1 MILYIKELKPS
12 IKPLGFY
19 EMLYKD
25 EKYIERLRKIAYDI
39 LVRYGKIATN
49 SSDSVGNK
57 KNMNISVSVENDT
70 LDVDF
75 HWGKTDTER
84 AYFNKK
90 IADMTMGTTD
100 IPSIEELVDWVRG
113 KERFFKENPFMLK
126 NNASFFNKDIVGSE
140 REYAE
145 RLQVAMEE
153 SGTFSYGNKVFR
165 GQSQSA
171 TMDNPIR
178 AEYTHKSR
186 KFIDVINEKIEKELA
201 DRFNG
206 ISEILVDRIL
216 ARNAGSVEYVVAIL
230 DDGIVNIINVD
241 TLDEWL
247 VEYVRGE
254 GIIEIEYD
262 YDAHRNEIMGYANK
276 KAPKVLNITKSL
288 YRKVNRTIRGQ
299 IKSGSTIDINK
310 YQQMILDTIN
320 KIKY

>member
-1 MILYIKELKPS
+1 MILYIKALKPN

-19 EMLYKD
+19 EMLYED
-25 EKYIERLRKIAYDI
+25 EKYLEHVRNVAYDI
-39 LVRYGKIATN
+39 LVKYGKIATK
-49 SSDSVGNK
+49 SSGSIGNK
-57 KNMNISVSVENDT
+57 RNMHISVSTANDT

-75 HWGKTDTER
+75 HWGKTEAEIVR
-84 AYFNKK
+84 FNKK

-113 KERFFKENPFMLK
+113 KERFFTENPFMLK

-140 REYAE
+140 RDYAE

-178 AEYTHKSR
+178 AEYTHKSK

-206 ISEILVDRIL
+206 ISERLVDRIL
-216 ARNAGSVEYVVAIL
+216 AKNIGSVEYVVAIL

-254 GIIEIEYD
+254 GVIEVEYD
-262 YDAHRNEIMGYANK
+262 YDSYKNEVMGYANK
-276 KAPKVLNITKSL
+276 VAPKVINITKSL
-288 YRKVNRTIRGQ
+288 YRKVNRNIRGQ

>member
-1 MILYIKELKPS
+1 MILYIKSLKAN

-19 EMLYKD
+19 EMLYED
-25 EKYIERLRKIAYDI
+25 EKYLEHVRNVAYDI
-39 LVRYGKIATN
+39 LVKYGKIATN
-49 SSDSVGNK
+49 SSDSLGNK
-57 KNMNISVSVENDT
+57 KNMNISVSTANDT

-75 HWGKTDTER
+75 HWGKTDTEIVR
-84 AYFNKK
+84 FNKK

-113 KERFFKENPFMLK
+113 KEKFFTENPFMLK
-126 NNASFFNKDIVGSE
+126 NNASFFNRDIVGSE

-206 ISEILVDRIL
+206 ISERLVDNIL
-216 ARNAGSVEYVVAIL
+216 ARNVGSVEYVVAI
-230 DDGIVNIINVD
+230 DDNNDVNIINVNVLPEIVVD
-241 TLDEWL
+241 FIRNNGILEF
-247 VEYVRGE
+247 EYNE
-254 GIIEIEYD
+254 DQDSEIFI
-262 YDAHRNEIMGYANK
+262 DATKRATKINSIASSVYSK
-276 KAPKVLNITKSL
+276 LN
-288 YRKVNRTIRGQ
+288 NTIAG
-299 IKSGSTIDINK
+299 DINSGLPIKVEK
-310 YQQMILDTIN
+310 YEKILQNTLKKIN
-320 KIKY
+320 R